1 MLSEVIFF
9 VVFIFEYSYGCYFVF
24 VGYIYLYIRM
34 LRASS
39 LYGVGYDMLKD
50 DLFLQQRRKD
60 LIYIV
65 VLILDKNNLI
75 KYDKKIGQIQSTEFG
90 RIVSYYYCI
99 NEIIVIYNQ
108 LFKFTFSEIE
118 LFRVF
123 SLLFEFKY
131 LIVREVRYLIC
142 IIYIKE

>member
-1 MLSEVIFF
+1 MLSEIIIF
-9 VVFIFEYSYGCYFVF
+9 VVFFIEYLYGCYFVF

-108 LFKFTFSEIE
+108 LLKFTFSEIE